1 VDTDPDGTAEHTEAA
16 KAGWRADLVARRRQR
31 PATERQD
38 ARAAISAHLGGLRLA
53 GNTVCAY
60 LPLPSEPLD
69 PRVLSRLLEAGA
81 VLLLPV
87 ATADS
92 PLDWC
97 RWTSGAIRRGPFGI
111 DEPVGDRLGA
121 GAIATAD
128 LVLVP
133 ALAVDRAGNR
143 IGRGGGHYDRSLAL
157 LSRPAVRD
165 GQRRSPRL
173 PAVSPRLP
181 AVSPDLPAV
190 SRRLPAVSPRLL
202 AVIYDDE
209 LVDALPHGPLD
220 HRVTDV
226 VTPSGGIRP
235 LG

>member
-1 VDTDPDGTAEHTEAA
+1 MDTDPDGTAEHTEAA

-69 PRVLSRLLEAGA
+69 PGVLSRLLEAGA

-157 LSRPAVRD
+157 LSRPA
-165 GQRRSPRL
+165 GPRRATALPALAGGLPALAGRL
-173 PAVSPRLP
+173 P
-181 AVSPDLPAV
+181 
-190 SRRLPAVSPRLL
+190 
-202 AVIYDDE
+202 
-209 LVDALPHGPLD
+209 
-220 HRVTDV
+220 
-226 VTPSGGIRP
+226 
-235 LG
+235 

>member
-1 VDTDPDGTAEHTEAA
+1 MDTDPDGTAEHTEAD
-16 KAGWRADLVARRRQR
+16 KAGWRADLVERRRR
-31 PATERQD
+31 RSATERQD
-38 ARAAISAHLGGLRLA
+38 ARTAISAHLGGLRLA
-53 GNTVCAY
+53 RNTVCAY

-69 PRVLSRLLEAGA
+69 PAVLSRLVEAGA

-111 DEPVGDRLGA
+111 DEPVGDLLGA
-121 GAIATAD
+121 GAIASAD

-133 ALAVDRAGNR
+133 ALAVDRLGNR

-157 LSRPAVRD
+157 LSRLLGRD
-165 GQRRSPRL
+165 PPPRSWRN
-173 PAVSPRLP
+173 
-181 AVSPDLPAV
+181 
-190 SRRLPAVSPRLL
+190 PAVSPRLL
-202 AVIYDDE
+202 AVVYDDE

-226 VTPSGGIRP
+226 VTPSGGICA